1 MKVGDL
7 QQSPPLLVQ
16 QYEKTVTMVVA
27 THQQVMCLL
36 RGLNTQKATGPD
48 DFSPHLLKRCFQE
61 MAAPLTQVI
70 SPCVQ
75 ENVWPSVWKEACVV
89 PVLKK
94 APGRTKKTT
103 DPYRCYRWWDA
114 LDDSRDTVVIVLLA
128 FDKVW
133 HRGLL
138 EKLRAKGIQGG
149 MLRLLVNYLQ
159 DISLKVVVNGQ
170 TSESLPVEASWR
182 CC

>member
-61 MAAPLTQVI
+61 MAAPLTQVNLRPHDAPHQTLTGRPRRQQGHCRDCLI
-70 SPCVQ
+70 S
-75 ENVWPSVWKEACVV
+75 
-89 PVLKK
+89 
-94 APGRTKKTT
+94 
-103 DPYRCYRWWDA
+103 
-114 LDDSRDTVVIVLLA
+114 
-128 FDKVW
+128 F
-133 HRGLL
+133 
-138 EKLRAKGIQGG
+138 
-149 MLRLLVNYLQ
+149 
-159 DISLKVVVNGQ
+159 
-170 TSESLPVEASWR
+170 
-182 CC
+182 